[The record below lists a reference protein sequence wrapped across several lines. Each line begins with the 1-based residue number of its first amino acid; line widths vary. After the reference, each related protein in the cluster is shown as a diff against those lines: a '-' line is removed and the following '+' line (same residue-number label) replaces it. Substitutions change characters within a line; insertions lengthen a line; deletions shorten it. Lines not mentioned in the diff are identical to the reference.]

1 MMDPRPIMES
11 MIILAGCAV
20 VVARVIFRET
30 RSFNSTFWS
39 VATLLLFGGSVLVA
53 CFFVSQVSAVAVVW
67 AAQ

>member
-1 MMDPRPIMES
+1 MES

-30 RSFNSTFWS
+30 RSFTSTFCS
-39 VATLLLFGGSVLVA
+39 VATFLLFGGSVLIA
-53 CFFVSQVSAVAVVW
+53 CFFVSRVNAVAVAW